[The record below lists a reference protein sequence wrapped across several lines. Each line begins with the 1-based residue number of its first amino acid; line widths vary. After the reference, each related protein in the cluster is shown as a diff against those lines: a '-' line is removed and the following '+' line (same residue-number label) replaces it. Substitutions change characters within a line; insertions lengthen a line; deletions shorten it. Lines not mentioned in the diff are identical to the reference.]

1 MRLHRL
7 RLSLPA
13 AEEVLNWILPVHGPA
28 GRLVEAFNVAAHDVD
43 HLIDN
48 LTATVV
54 SKEAYKAMN
63 AVHSDFTS
71 DDPNKIEVVTDALV
85 KVLNRFSSKY
95 DPPAVHVEPSA
106 PDRRKATIPTPRAPS
121 KPVEAVEVPTESGPA
136 KKRRRLD
143 DSQACPE
150 PAASVPCSVLTM
162 ANTVVTINR
171 THPARSSTHGPMGT
185 VTDATLRKADDWS
198 GVKNWAYVVCQVTRR
213 DGYDIKEEDLKAIC
227 QQGWV

>member
-1 MRLHRL
+1 MAASSSFSSS
-7 RLSLPA
+7 LSTASSSAPPSPAPPQPA

-43 HLIDN
+43 YLIDN

-150 PAASVPCSVLTM
+150 PAASVPFFVLTM
-162 ANTVVTINR
+162 ANTVVNINR

-185 VTDATLRKADDWS
+185 VTDATLRKS
-198 GVKNWAYVVCQVTRR
+198 
-213 DGYDIKEEDLKAIC
+213 
-227 QQGWV
+227 

>member
-1 MRLHRL
+1 M
-7 RLSLPA
+7 
-13 AEEVLNWILPVHGPA
+13 
-28 GRLVEAFNVAAHDVD
+28 AAHDVD
-43 HLIDN
+43 YLIDN

-143 DSQACPE
+143 DSQARPE
-150 PAASVPCSVLTM
+150 QAASVPFFL
-162 ANTVVTINR
+162 
-171 THPARSSTHGPMGT
+171 SSIWQTQWSTSTGP
-185 VTDATLRKADDWS
+185 
-198 GVKNWAYVVCQVTRR
+198 TRR
-213 DGYDIKEEDLKAIC
+213 EVRHVVRWVPSLTQPLKELMTGRALKTGLMLFAMSPAETVMTSTKRI
-227 QQGWV
+227 